1 MFYSWVR
8 LQSTKFI
15 SHSLISHDP
24 EFKNICLRNKGK
36 NFHPE
41 FIQHIFIVSYMLIF
55 LMYCST
61 LVMFIRSY
69 SQLVKKLIL
78 LLKSCVLEV
87 LFKYKKEKLTK
98 ININVISDH
107 LCSTNSL
114 LGLPYIV
121 IHL

>member
-1 MFYSWVR
+1 
-8 LQSTKFI
+8 
-15 SHSLISHDP
+15 
-24 EFKNICLRNKGK
+24 
-36 NFHPE
+36 
-41 FIQHIFIVSYMLIF
+41 
-55 LMYCST
+55 MYCST